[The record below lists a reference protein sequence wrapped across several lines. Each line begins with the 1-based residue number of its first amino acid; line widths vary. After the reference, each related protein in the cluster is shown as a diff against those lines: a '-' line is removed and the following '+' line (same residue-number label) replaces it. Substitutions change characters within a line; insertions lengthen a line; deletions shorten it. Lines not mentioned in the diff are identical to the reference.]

1 MHDNIKRLHLQRAV
15 SGIDELRQVKNQA
28 DQTKAIT
35 GKKLTFR
42 QYCKLL
48 QSAAAQ
54 YDVRFKPKRHDSHR
68 PARRS
73 VYTHDFAPAN
83 EFDKDDDIYFERG
96 RVWLYSW
103 MLTLLIQSVEWGWK
117 PVRDLDL
124 QSRAIEEKRAP
135 LYRY

>member
-1 MHDNIKRLHLQRAV
+1 MHDNVKRLHLQQAV
-15 SGIDELRQVKNQA
+15 SGIDELRQVKNKA

-35 GKKLTFR
+35 GKELTFR

-73 VYTHDFAPAN
+73 VYTHDFAPVN
-83 EFDKDDDIYFERG
+83 DFDKDDDIYFDID
-96 RVWLYSW
+96 SDIT
-103 MLTLLIQSVEWGWK
+103 TLQAYKSNVVNKK
-117 PVRDLDL
+117 PFAPF
-124 QSRAIEEKRAP
+124 QPGSR
-135 LYRY
+135 LSSD